1 MGESTLDESDPACAN
16 VVNDVAERT
25 QKWLSVNGTRSVDW
39 FHRELG
45 KLVWNFI
52 GMERDKNGLEKA
64 LSEIPSLREE
74 FEKDVRVLGTADNL
88 NTSLEKVGRVADFF
102 ELAEL
107 KARDALERNE
117 SCGAISELRVKRLK
131 EKLYVMMMITPTSL
145 HGNGEELPIQL

>member
-1 MGESTLDESDPACAN
+1 M
-16 VVNDVAERT
+16 VNDVAERT

-88 NTSLEKVGRVADFF
+88 NTSLEKLVGS
-102 ELAEL
+102 L
-107 KARDALERNE
+107 
-117 SCGAISELRVKRLK
+117 
-131 EKLYVMMMITPTSL
+131 TSL
-145 HGNGEELPIQL
+145 S

>member
-1 MGESTLDESDPACAN
+1 MQGLADGYFVLPYTIGNYLAPLLGESTLDESDSACAT

-88 NTSLEKVGRVADFF
+88 NTCLLYTSPSP
-102 ELAEL
+102 
-107 KARDALERNE
+107 RD
-117 SCGAISELRVKRLK
+117 
-131 EKLYVMMMITPTSL
+131 
-145 HGNGEELPIQL
+145 